1 MQGILHTLILGLVML
16 LITPFSQAS
25 VNTGPRIDCR
35 KEIVA
40 CAVYMEA
47 RGESVKGQ
55 YSVAFLIHNRSM
67 DYRFPTNVKDVVL
80 QRGQFPWTKQ
90 RRIVIRD
97 HAAFERARAIAREVA
112 TLRYTDIAAYHKA
125 DPTRGAVFFNAK
137 HLHPKHFRKHA
148 TNITVVD
155 SHIFFGK
162 RRHT

>member
-1 MQGILHTLILGLVML
+1 MQGILHTLVLGLVML

-25 VNTGPRIDCR
+25 VNAGPRIDCR

-47 RGESVKGQ
+47 RGESLKGQ

-67 DYRFPTNVKDVVL
+67 DSRFPTNVRDVVL
-80 QRGQFPWTKQ
+80 QRGQFPWTK
-90 RRIVIRD
+90 RKRIVITD
-97 HAAFERARAIAREVA
+97 KVAFDRARAVARKVA
-112 TLRYTDIAAYHKA
+112 VLRNDMPAYRKA
-125 DPTRGAVFFNAK
+125 DPTKGAVFFNAK
-137 HLHPKHFRKHA
+137 HLRPKHFKKHA

-155 SHIFFGK
+155 NHIFFGK

>member
-1 MQGILHTLILGLVML
+1 MHGILHTLVLGLVML
-16 LITPFSQAS
+16 FIAPLSQAS
-25 VNTGPRIDCR
+25 VNAGPKIDCR

-67 DYRFPTNVKDVVL
+67 DYRFPTNVRDVVL
-80 QRGQFPWTKQ
+80 QRGQFPWARQ
-90 RRIVIRD
+90 QRIVIRD
-97 HAAFERARAIAREVA
+97 HAAFNRARAIAREVA
-112 TLRYTDIAAYHKA
+112 TLRNNNIVAYRKA

-137 HLHPKHFRKHA
+137 HLRPKHFRKHA

-155 SHIFFGK
+155 NHIFFGK